1 MVRTRLRR
9 LFRRERPTAAQDSLD
24 GTVAVGRF
32 EGGQLFRRDGYC
44 PMVGVPFAK
53 GDTVVVIIKNGRGV
67 QGTKTAG
74 NTAFLV
80 NFGEPVR

>member
-1 MVRTRLRR
+1 
-9 LFRRERPTAAQDSLD
+9 
-24 GTVAVGRF
+24 
-32 EGGQLFRRDGYC
+32 
-44 PMVGVPFAK
+44 MVGVPFAK